1 MKYFIFIIISSIIF
15 ISGSFSLYAQ
25 EKEVTF
31 EPVVV
36 TATRDAQEIRKV
48 PANVTVITKEDIER
62 SNAKT
67 TVDVLKEEVGI
78 IVRDFTG
85 NGKTASVDIR
95 GFGETGPLNT
105 LVLVDGRRVN
115 EIDLSGV
122 DWTQIPIEQIE
133 RIEILRGPGSVL
145 YGDNAV
151 GGVINII
158 TKKPEKPLSFR
169 AEVSR
174 GSYLYHK
181 ESGSVSGKWGPL
193 SAIVYGGYSSSE
205 GYRENG
211 FLRYK
216 DVGGKIFLDLSDAIQ
231 FSFTGNFHRDDAG
244 LPGALSQLLYEMDR
258 RATTKPDDKAETDDG
273 FLTAGVK
280 ANLGN
285 WGRIET
291 DLSYRHREVSNSF
304 LSSLPASSFKD
315 RRNLT
320 TWGWTPKYIL
330 EKTLGDHFNKITLGF
345 DYYHSGSKIDSE
357 SFFFGSTT
365 YDGIETTKKST
376 GLYLLD
382 EFSIFENLILSL
394 GGRWE
399 WVTYDISQDLSGVK
413 DRKRDSEPAWNVGLN
428 YLFGKGS
435 SAFVSVKRSFRFP
448 VTDEL
453 TQYIFEPP
461 DFQPKIQINPTMKPQ
476 TGYHYEAGI
485 RYVFKDWLEGNLT
498 LFWIDLKKEIF
509 YNPDTFTNEN
519 AEKTRRQGFEVGL
532 RVKPLELLSFL
543 ENQVTPGGLRWLD
556 HLKPLDWLSIWGN
569 YGYIRPRLRGDAFS
583 GNDIPNVPRQKGSIG
598 ADLNFGKMFLNEN
611 LKGLSINGRANFIGS
626 RHFISDWSNQVERLD
641 AYYTL
646 DAKLSYSWKGL
657 KAFVGV
663 NNITNQKYAEYGV
676 LNFLKQPNY
685 YPSPERNFFGGISY
699 SF

>member
-1 MKYFIFIIISSIIF
+1 MKRLISIFSSALFVLFPLCI
-15 ISGSFSLYAQ
+15 LAQ
-25 EKEVTF
+25 EKEVTL
-31 EPVVV
+31 EGVVV
-36 TATRDAQEIRKV
+36 TATRDVQEIRKV
-48 PANVTVITKEDIER
+48 PANVTVITKVDIER

-67 TVDVLKEEVGI
+67 TVDVLRDEVGV
-78 IVRDFTG
+78 IVRDFAG

-105 LVLVDGRRVN
+105 LVLVDGRRIN

-122 DWTQIPIEQIE
+122 DWTQIPLEQIE

-158 TKKPEKPLSFR
+158 TRKPEKPLSFR
-169 AEVSR
+169 AEISR
-174 GSYLYHK
+174 GSYLSHK

-193 SAIVYGGYSSSE
+193 SAIVYGDYSSSE

-216 DVGGKIFLDLSDAIQ
+216 DFGGKIFYDLSDTVQ
-231 FSFTGNFHRDDAG
+231 LSFTGNFHRDDTG

-258 RATTKPDDKAETDDG
+258 RTTTKPDDKAETDDG
-273 FLTAGVK
+273 FLTFGVK

-285 WGRIET
+285 MGRIET
-291 DLSYRHREVSNSF
+291 DLSCRHREVSNSF
-304 LSSLPASSFKD
+304 LSSLPTSSFKD

-330 EKTLGDHFNKITLGF
+330 EKTLGGHFNKVVFGF
-345 DYYHSGSKIDSE
+345 DYYHSNSKIDSE

-365 YDGIETTKKST
+365 FDGIETTKKST

-382 EFSIFENLILSL
+382 EFSILENLILSL

-461 DFQPKIQINPTMKPQ
+461 DFQPKIQINPAMKPQ

-485 RYVFKDWLEGNLT
+485 RYVFRDWLEGNLT
-498 LFWIDLKKEIF
+498 LFWIDLKNEIF

-532 RVKPLELLSFL
+532 RMKPLEWVSL
-543 ENQVTPGGLRWLD
+543 
-556 HLKPLDWLSIWGN
+556 WGN
-569 YGYIRPRLRGDAFS
+569 YGYIRPLMRGGAFS
-583 GNDIPNVPRQKGSIG
+583 GNDIPNIPRHKGSIG
-598 ADLNFGKMFLNEN
+598 ADINFGKIFPKES
-611 LKGLSINGRANFIGS
+611 LKGLSINAKVNFIGS
-626 RHFISDWSNQVERLD
+626 RYFISDWANQVDKLD
-641 AYYTL
+641 GYYTL
-646 DAKLSYSWKGL
+646 DAKLSYSWKGF

-699 SF
+699 TF